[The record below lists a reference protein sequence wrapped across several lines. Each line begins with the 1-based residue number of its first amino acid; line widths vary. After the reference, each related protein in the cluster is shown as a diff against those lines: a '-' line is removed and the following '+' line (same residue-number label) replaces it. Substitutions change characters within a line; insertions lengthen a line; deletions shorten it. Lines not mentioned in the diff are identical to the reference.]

1 MSPPVRLSGV
11 GIACSF
17 GEDAQEA
24 EGRAGRL
31 RGALSALARAGSP
44 PVRLVHPIE
53 EVALLSAYEALSHS
67 GMGVPLG
74 GEGAGIAVGVEEGI
88 DPIKADYYRGVLRD
102 GPLGASPLAF
112 PFTAP
117 NTIAARISILMDL
130 RGENHTV
137 CGGSLSGAQAIGL
150 ALEGLREGRSP
161 AMLAGAATSVTREF
175 LDALS
180 LTGRPAGGE
189 SGCGACMF
197 LLEPRVSGEEEE
209 GAGQLLGYAE
219 GFGQDEVG
227 DAIRGCLE
235 DAGRFPNQIG
245 AVRAASVDDLRPLV
259 EALRRWGVRAPIVR
273 SPSSW
278 MYSAAFPMA
287 VAEAAG
293 QAASAAQRLV
303 LVVGTDCLA
312 GASAVLVRR
321 GRA

>member
-1 MSPPVRLSGV
+1 MSVPVRLSGV

-17 GEDAQEA
+17 GEDAQES

-31 RGALSALARAGSP
+31 RGVLSALSRAGS

-53 EVALLSAYEALSHS
+53 EVALLSAYEALSRA

-74 GEGAGIAVGVEEGI
+74 GDGAGIAMGVEEGI

-117 NTIAARISILMDL
+117 NTVAARISILMDL

-150 ALEGLREGRSP
+150 ALEALRERRSP
-161 AMLAGAATSVTREF
+161 AMLAGGATCVAREF

-180 LTGRPAGGE
+180 QTGRPAGGQP
-189 SGCGACMF
+189 GCGACLF
-197 LLEPRVSGEEEE
+197 LLEPQVSAGEEG
-209 GAGQLLGYAE
+209 GARQVLGYAE
-219 GFGQDEVG
+219 GFGRDDVS

-235 DAGRFPNQIG
+235 DARRFPEQIG
-245 AVRAASVDDLRPLV
+245 AVRTASVDDLRPLV
-259 EALRRWGVRAPIVR
+259 EALRRMGVRAPIVR
-273 SPSSW
+273 SPSCC

-287 VAEAAG
+287 IAEAAG
-293 QAASAAQRLV
+293 QTASGGQGLV

-312 GASAVLVRR
+312 GASAALVRR
-321 GRA
+321 GGA